1 MSRAVLLDANLL
13 IGAFELE
20 EGNEQHKQAQLQL
33 RALLKDPDVKLAIT
47 PLIRYEV
54 LRGAR
59 RVSVEDLNA
68 RLNAFQEFDVCAADA
83 RRAAEIFR
91 QAQQQGTPLEKRRFD
106 VFHFVCAE
114 LNNLELGTAD
124 GDIQKI
130 RNLVQVKEK
139 NA

>member
-1 MSRAVLLDANLL
+1 MSRAVLLDTNLL
-13 IGAFELE
+13 IGAFEPE

-59 RVSVEDLNA
+59 RVAVEDLNA
-68 RLNAFQEFDVCAADA
+68 RLNAFQEFDVRAADA

-91 QAQQQGTPLEKRRFD
+91 QAQQNGTPLEKRMFD

-114 LNNLELGTAD
+114 LNDLELGTAD

-130 RNLVQVKEK
+130 RNLVQVKDK